1 MSVGSIASIFLRF
14 PHKNISTHNI
24 LGSGA
29 KVKVYLAY
37 GINFVILTLCTVESI
52 LDFVTKQ
59 SNSQKSDGLEFLF
72 ALALLLIYAMP
83 FLLILRTKRNM
94 GILNDL
100 RNLKDSE
107 SKRSDPGDK
116 VSDDDDNSNQN
127 QRVLSVLGNVPTVK
141 THYQNFT
148 LVEGISSIEFWLLV
162 LTLFGGTGNY
172 YMVLYQLS
180 QIVAAF
186 GGTET
191 DLSLWLMVSAVVQCL
206 ARIVVGSLQDKL
218 QTKCGLPRPLLA
230 FIFVFVFGGF
240 SQLILAYSY
249 YNRYLLL
256 VGVSLSN
263 ISFSG
268 IWSMIAVL
276 TSEIVGPRSFNKLF
290 SFFLPWWNR
299 RNNFQFIYR
308 SK

>member
-1 MSVGSIASIFLRF
+1 
-14 PHKNISTHNI
+14 
-24 LGSGA
+24 
-29 KVKVYLAY
+29 
-37 GINFVILTLCTVESI
+37 
-52 LDFVTKQ
+52 
-59 SNSQKSDGLEFLF
+59 
-72 ALALLLIYAMP
+72 
-83 FLLILRTKRNM
+83 M

-172 YMVLYQLS
+172 YMVQYQLS

-290 SFFLPWWNR
+290 SFICLGGIGGIIFNSFIAANNYENEYSRSDKNSKHVCCGYQCYQSTFITVGVITFLLSFAPLILFLKSR
-299 RNNFQFIYR
+299 KFYHQLRLGKILV
-308 SK
+308 